1 MKYKK
6 EELEKY
12 LFDDNLNYRQI
23 GEIYKVSGVW
33 IRKKALQL
41 GIELQKKD
49 RKDYYCL
56 NCGKEIQRMANVPVY
71 CNNKC
76 QGDYKRRN
84 NIEYWLNNQEKFSN
98 ILLNHSK
105 SYIKAYLIEYQNK
118 KCKICDCPDEWNN
131 KPMVFILDHI
141 DGNAANNK
149 KENIRLICHNC
160 DSQLPTY
167 KSKNK
172 KSARTNRYGIKK

>member
-56 NCGKEIQRMANVPVY
+56 NCGKEIQRMAHVPVY

-84 NIEYWLNNQEKFSN
+84 NIEYWLNNQEKFSD

-105 SYIKAYLIEYQNK
+105 SYIKEYRNILTVYVVEAYSIFDPYPALGRGLVI
-118 KCKICDCPDEWNN
+118 
-131 KPMVFILDHI
+131 F
-141 DGNAANNK
+141 
-149 KENIRLICHNC
+149 
-160 DSQLPTY
+160 
-167 KSKNK
+167 
-172 KSARTNRYGIKK
+172 

>member
-49 RKDYYCL
+49 RKHYYCL
-56 NCGKEIQRMANVPVY
+56 NCGKEIQRMAMCQYIVTINV
-71 CNNKC
+71 
-76 QGDYKRRN
+76 
-84 NIEYWLNNQEKFSN
+84 
-98 ILLNHSK
+98 
-105 SYIKAYLIEYQNK
+105 
-118 KCKICDCPDEWNN
+118 
-131 KPMVFILDHI
+131 
-141 DGNAANNK
+141 
-149 KENIRLICHNC
+149 KEIIREEI
-160 DSQLPTY
+160 
-167 KSKNK
+167 
-172 KSARTNRYGIKK
+172 I